1 MTKHNVLGIFY
12 LHYLGRLG
20 VLKKCSSLQSVVRT
34 SVTPWCAQCNY
45 YKDWQFSA
53 M

>member
-1 MTKHNVLGIFY
+1 MFLASSIFIILADLVFY
-12 LHYLGRLG
+12 